1 MKMVVD
7 NQLGE
12 EFVQVARSVR
22 KFCMVLFI
30 GLCTLAACNAT
41 LGCNWT
47 GKQWAKTALDAA
59 QIACIF
65 ATNLSDED
73 AIAKICKIEADSRAA
88 LHAALIGKAEAKR
101 VGVCK

>member
-1 MKMVVD
+1 MVVD
-7 NQLGE
+7 NQLAE
-12 EFVQVARSVR
+12 EFTRVARSVR
-22 KFCMVLFI
+22 KFCMVVFV

-65 ATNLSDED
+65 ATDLSDE
-73 AIAKICKIEADSRAA
+73 ATIAKICRVEESARDA
-88 LHAALIGKAEAKR
+88 LHAALVGKAEAQR
-101 VGVCK
+101 AGICK